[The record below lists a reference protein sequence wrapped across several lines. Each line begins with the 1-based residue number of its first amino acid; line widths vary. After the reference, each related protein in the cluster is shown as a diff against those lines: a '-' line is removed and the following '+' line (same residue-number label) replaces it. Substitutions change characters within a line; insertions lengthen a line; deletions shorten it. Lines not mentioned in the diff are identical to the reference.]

1 MIFTRLRQRPAYY
14 YDFGNLHLTA
24 AEFMSDNVRPCF
36 HFGGVIR
43 FVNSIAM
50 VDFEMPLLG

>member
-1 MIFTRLRQRPAYY
+1 
-14 YDFGNLHLTA
+14 
-24 AEFMSDNVRPCF
+24 MSDNVRPCF

-43 FVNSIAM
+43 SVNSIAM